1 MLRIEKQENY
11 NFEEL
16 TNIQYG
22 WDFSVSQL
30 GPSEEK
36 SRVSLFQTP
45 NIGYNSF
52 FYSPAYDQRL
62 RAREGVLS
70 FGLLDTDNPLTW
82 SYDQPIPNDS
92 LTVFPHEEDLKAV
105 SPAGFRGSGIHIS
118 LDYMTKLAERVY
130 DRPMSV
136 LRPAAGIYATD
147 PVKLVALRAELS
159 KWKQL
164 ETYAAHLRPTI
175 ISRREECLA
184 LSVLD
189 ALVDDSDIESADSTK
204 SKRFM
209 ARSLDFI
216 HDSELENISA
226 VELFK
231 QAGCSQ
237 RTLEIGFKKRFGV
250 TPKKYIK
257 CLRLAQVHK
266 GLQHF
271 DALGFESIIELAGI
285 NGFWHMG
292 QFAADYRRIYGQ
304 LPSETLNHG

>member
-1 MLRIEKQENY
+1 MLRIEKQEDY

-30 GPSEEK
+30 GPSEGK
-36 SRVSLFQTP
+36 STVVFFQTP

-62 RAREGVLS
+62 RSRKGVLS
-70 FGLLDTDNPLTW
+70 FGLLDVDNPPTW
-82 SYDQPIPNDS
+82 SYDLHIPNDAI
-92 LTVFPHEEDLKAV
+92 TVFPHEEELKAV
-105 SPAGFRGSGIHIS
+105 SPAGFRGSGLHIS
-118 LDYMTKLAERVY
+118 EDFMTKLAERVY
-130 DRPMSV
+130 NRPMSV
-136 LRPAAGIYATD
+136 LRPAVGIYATD
-147 PVKLVALRAELS
+147 PVKLAALREELN

-164 ETYAAHLRPTI
+164 ETHAAHLRPAI
-175 ISRREECLA
+175 ISRREESLA
-184 LSVLD
+184 LSILD
-189 ALVDDSDIESADSTK
+189 ALIVERYIELGDSTK
-204 SKRFM
+204 LKHFM

-216 HDSELENISA
+216 HGSELENISA
-226 VELFK
+226 AELCK

-237 RTLEIGFKKRFGV
+237 RALEICFKDRFGV

-257 CLRLAQVHK
+257 CLRLAQVHN
-266 GLQHF
+266 GLQNF
-271 DALGFESIIELAGI
+271 SKLGFESIIELAGI

-304 LPSETLNHG
+304 LPSETLNRK